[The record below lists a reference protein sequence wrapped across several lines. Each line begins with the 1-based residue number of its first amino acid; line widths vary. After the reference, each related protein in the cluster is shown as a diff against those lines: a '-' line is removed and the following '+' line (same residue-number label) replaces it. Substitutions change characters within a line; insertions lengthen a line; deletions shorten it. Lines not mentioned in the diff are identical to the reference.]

1 MFDRTNVDIVLGARL
16 RQARIEAGLTQ
27 NELAERMGWTQH
39 LISLYESG
47 SRRMHADLLPE
58 LARELEKPLSY
69 FWENEDALVIAKGTK
84 FYEIN
89 TLMLASREILTLVYK
104 LCQFHLLDK
113 HHRQTIP
120 PNRR

>member
-1 MFDRTNVDIVLGARL
+1 MFDRTKVDVVLGERL
-16 RQARIEAGLTQ
+16 RQARTEAGLTQ
-27 NELAERMGWTQH
+27 KELAERMGWTQH

-84 FYEIN
+84 FHEIN
-89 TLMLASREILTLVYK
+89 TLMLASREILNLVYNV
-104 LCQFHLLDK
+104 CQLHLHAK
-113 HHRQTIP
+113 HRGRTFP
-120 PNRR
+120 TSKR